1 MELIYADVKRAVH
14 IHDKIL
20 EMSGGS
26 PGVKSLGE
34 LESVLYHISNDDY
47 YPEFED
53 KLTHLVYAVNKGHCF
68 SDGNKRTSIG
78 LGAFFLLANGLDAFV
93 DKFIIEMENI
103 AVSVADNIIDK
114 ELLHEIICSLLNEN
128 EYNEGLKVKI
138 IERLAAATPSDE
150 PTTPPNHGPA
160 FYADLL

>member
-1 MELIYADVKRAVH
+1 MELIYADIKRAVH

-20 EMSGGS
+20 ELSGGR

-34 LESVLYHISNDDY
+34 LESVLQHIANDDY

-103 AVSVADNIIDK
+103 AVAVADNIIEK
-114 ELLHEIICSLLNEN
+114 ELLREVIASLLSEP
-128 EYNEGLKVKI
+128 EYNESLKLKI
-138 IERLAAATPSDE
+138 IERLSAAVPSDE
-150 PTTPPNHGPA
+150 PSQPPNHGPA
-160 FYADLL
+160 FYIDLL

>member
-1 MELIYADVKRAVH
+1 MELIYADIARAVH

-34 LESVLYHISNDDY
+34 LESVLQHIMNDDY
-47 YPEFED
+47 YPEFEH

-78 LGAFFLLANGLDAFV
+78 LGAFFLLANGLDPFV

-103 AVSVADNIIDK
+103 AVAVADNIIDK
-114 ELLHEIICSLLNEN
+114 DLLGEIIWSLLNET
-128 EYNEGLKVKI
+128 EYNEGLKLKI
-138 IERLAAATPSDE
+138 IERLSAAV
-150 PTTPPNHGPA
+150 PPDDPAAPPAHGPT
-160 FYADLL
+160 FYTDLL